1 MRILIGAGGTGG
13 HVYPA
18 LATAQA
24 LLADGNSQ
32 HQLFFVGAA
41 GGMEGKL
48 VQESGIPFAAYH
60 EVQAGPLHGVDL
72 FTIVSSAAK
81 LSLGS
86 LQAFNR
92 VRSLRPG
99 VALLTGGWANLPL
112 ALAARMLRIPIVIY
126 LPDIEPGLT
135 IRALQR
141 FAARI
146 ATTVSESAQ
155 YFPAGKTVVTGYPLQ
170 DNRLQAT
177 REGAI
182 KRFRLDPSRKT
193 LLVFGGSRGARNI
206 NIALGDC
213 LPRLLDEGLQIIHI
227 TGDFDWERSQ
237 SQVAAYGRRPQYRP
251 FPYLHEDMGLAFAA
265 ADLAV
270 CRAGASALAELPL
283 FALPAILVPYPYAW
297 RYQSVNADY
306 LSDRGAALRL
316 NDEDMAA
323 SLCDRIISLIRD
335 DARLQEMRAS
345 SRALANADGARRL
358 ADLLIEVGGA

>member
-1 MRILIGAGGTGG
+1 
-13 HVYPA
+13 
-18 LATAQA
+18 
-24 LLADGNSQ
+24 
-32 HQLFFVGAA
+32 
-41 GGMEGKL
+41 MERKL
-48 VQESGIPFAAYH
+48 VRKSRIPFAAYH
-60 EVQAGPLHGVDL
+60 EVRAGPIHGVDA
-72 FTIVSSAAK
+72 FTAVSSAAK

-86 LQAFNR
+86 LQAIKKLR
-92 VRSLRPG
+92 GIRPG

-112 ALAARMLRIPIVIY
+112 ALAARTQGVPIVIY

-135 IRALQR
+135 IRSLQR

-146 ATTVSESAQ
+146 ATTVGESAK

-170 DNRLQAT
+170 DNRLRAT
-177 REGAI
+177 REQAI
-182 KRFRLDPSRKT
+182 RRFELNPRGKT
-193 LLVFGGSRGARNI
+193 VLVFGGSRGARNI

-227 TGDFDWERSQ
+227 TGDFDWERCM
-237 SQVAAYGRRPQYRP
+237 SQVATYRRHPQYRP

-316 NDEDMAA
+316 NDEDMAS
-323 SLCDRIISLIRD
+323 SLYDWIITLIRD
-335 DARLQEMRAS
+335 DARMAEMRAKA
-345 SRALANADGARRL
+345 RALANAEGARRL
-358 ADLLIEVGGA
+358 ADLLIKVGGA